1 MGWKSFAAS
10 VGLAVALSAAPVS
23 TNTAHAATGVCTGVN
38 YCKVVTRVDVDG
50 DGRADQVGL
59 VQRSK
64 NPAGS
69 KVTVRV
75 WTAKGRTMSTS
86 HEAWW
91 YGSTW
96 HGAAKVDGVAGHDL
110 VVGTSVGAHL
120 MTFRIITVRSGKLVT
135 LKAPGNQNRWTIDSS
150 YSYNEGWTRSVSKKG
165 VVSMT
170 YRGAVRS
177 SSSRHR
183 LVISRYTWR
192 SGSWSR
198 ISTQKST
205 VSDRTAWNVGG
216 WRVSP
221 LKQFP
226 TFR

>member
-1 MGWKSFAAS
+1 MGLKSLAAS
-10 VGLAVALSAAPVS
+10 VGLAMALSTVPAVTTSAQ
-23 TNTAHAATGVCTGVN
+23 AATGVCSGVS
-38 YCKVVTRVDVDG
+38 YCKVVSRADVDG

-64 NPAGS
+64 APQGDW
-69 KVTVRV
+69 VTVRV
-75 WTAKGRTMSTS
+75 RTAKGRTMSTS

-120 MTFRIITVRSGKLVT
+120 MTFRVITVRGGKLVT
-135 LKAPGNQNRWTIDSS
+135 LKAPGNQYRWYIDSS
-150 YSYNEGWTRSVSKKG
+150 YSYNEGWTRSVSKG

-177 SSSRHR
+177 TEWSHR
-183 LVISRYTWR
+183 LVTTRSVWR
-192 SGSWSR
+192 SGAWRRVSSQ
-198 ISTQKST
+198 TTT
-205 VSDRTAWNVGG
+205 VSDRTGSTVGG
-216 WRVSP
+216 WRVP
-221 LKQFP
+221 YLKRFP
-226 TFR
+226 TFA